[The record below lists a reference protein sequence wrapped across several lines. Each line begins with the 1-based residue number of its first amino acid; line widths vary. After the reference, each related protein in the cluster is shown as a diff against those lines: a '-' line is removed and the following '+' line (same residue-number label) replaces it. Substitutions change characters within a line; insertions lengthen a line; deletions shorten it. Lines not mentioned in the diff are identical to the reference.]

1 MKHPTLLWR
10 TAMDGARGLTALVT
24 RLQVTGW
31 ADGEKPLIVASNHI
45 SPFDP
50 IVLTAACR
58 KIGLAPAFLA
68 HAGPFETPVVGA
80 FLRGTGHIR
89 VDRGT
94 PNAPLALD
102 GARRVLAE
110 GRQVVIYPEGRISL
124 DPGLWPE
131 RGKTGVGRLV
141 LATGAPVIP
150 VAVWGAH
157 EIVPYSAPRGMWP
170 ALWRSMRTRP
180 TVKVHFGDPVDL
192 SGIDPG
198 RAGAAQRITDRI
210 TEAIIE
216 CLVPLRAGEP
226 DVPSFL
232 DPTRV
237 TDGKRSFRR
246 KIQS

>member
-1 MKHPTLLWR
+1 
-10 TAMDGARGLTALVT
+10 MDLARGLTSLVG
-24 RLQVTGW
+24 RLEVTGGV
-31 ADGEKPLIVASNHI
+31 DGEKPLIVASNHI

-58 KIGLAPAFLA
+58 KVGLAPAFLA
-68 HAGPFETPVVGA
+68 HAGPFQTPVVGA
-80 FLRGTGHIR
+80 FLRATGHIR

-94 PNAPLALD
+94 ASAPLALD

-170 ALWRSMRTRP
+170 VLWRSIRTRP
-180 TVKVHFGDPVDL
+180 EVKVHFGEPVDL
-192 SGIDPG
+192 SGIDPA
-198 RAGAAQRITDRI
+198 RPGAAQRITDRV
-210 TEAIIE
+210 TEAVIE
-216 CLVPLRAGEP
+216 CLVPLRAREP
-226 DVPSFL
+226 DGPRFV

-237 TDGKRSFRR
+237 TSTSRSFRR
-246 KIQS
+246 KVPREL